1 MAFGKVKMKNP
12 NTNEEK
18 TVNAGFS
25 FLYILFGP
33 IMIIINGLWI
43 QLLITL
49 ITVGLAN
56 YYYMFT
62 YNRLLYKKF
71 LSNGYEPIEYIGV
84 EEKIKSYF
92 EK

>member
-25 FLYILFGP
+25 FLYFFFGL

-49 ITVGLAN
+49 ITGGLAN
-56 YYYMFT
+56 FYYMFT
-62 YNRLLYKKF
+62 YLYIP
-71 LSNGYEPIEYIGV
+71 LY
-84 EEKIKSYF
+84 
-92 EK
+92 